1 MDGEHTADT
10 PGQLGSISMV
20 SVYLSEICL
29 ALLDRICTSKVMDI
43 KLLLFQLHCQGLVVS
58 EGEAEVEGQEEGL
71 TEELWINYR
80 FTILSQ
86 PY

>member
-1 MDGEHTADT
+1 MDGEHTAGT

-29 ALLDRICTSKVMDI
+29 ALLDRICTYKFIDI
-43 KLLLFQLHCQGLVVS
+43 KLLSQLHCKGLVVS